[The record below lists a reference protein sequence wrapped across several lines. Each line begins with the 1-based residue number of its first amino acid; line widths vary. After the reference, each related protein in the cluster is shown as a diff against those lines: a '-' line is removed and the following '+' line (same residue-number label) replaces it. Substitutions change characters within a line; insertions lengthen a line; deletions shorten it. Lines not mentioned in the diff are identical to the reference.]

1 MCLMFWNTLTNIS
14 LVRFHE
20 HSSIFSISPELHLH
34 LMDTS
39 WNLSNKRNHTT
50 TTPSN
55 KDKIYTLIQ
64 LVFFA
69 LLPAPGMAR
78 NMFLWASVSM
88 KMEWIGLH
96 SPTECCF
103 MGGFAFQGS
112 STTMPQ
118 WQPTCIH
125 SSLTLPKYSWIP
137 SSIQVSYLSHHVQC
151 L

>member
-1 MCLMFWNTLTNIS
+1 
-14 LVRFHE
+14 
-20 HSSIFSISPELHLH
+20 
-34 LMDTS
+34 
-39 WNLSNKRNHTT
+39 
-50 TTPSN
+50 
-55 KDKIYTLIQ
+55 
-64 LVFFA
+64 
-69 LLPAPGMAR
+69 
-78 NMFLWASVSM
+78 M